1 MASVRNQHPLTP
13 RPDNDQLSSH
23 STFAPPTVRII
34 EEAMQ
39 LLHVVDQLDHL
50 AGPAAPG
57 GSPIH
62 ELSKQPPAID
72 LTDGAEF
79 TEGADAA
86 IAVQARHANS
96 LPAPN
101 LHARSV
107 PARRSDAR
115 EAPSSRRT
123 STSNSSSTTPDTTVH
138 EATAATALDASR
150 RFQPTWFTVLG
161 WVRNVAIVVVGF
173 AVYQLYGTGVLQDR
187 QQAALRSE
195 FLQEQRAVRSA
206 IPTSEGLLLDP
217 SSVDGSLVDPAT
229 DDGSANDP
237 SASRGITPDP
247 SNPSGEPVTEIPG
260 ADNAGANDAS
270 NPVQQ
275 AAPAATMRKM
285 ATSSGAIAIIRI
297 DKVNIDEVVVSGT
310 SNAQLAKGPGWIPST
325 APPGMT
331 GNVAIAGHRTTHGGP
346 FGRLNELVA
355 GDVIELSTLEL
366 DVRYEVTEV
375 KIVKPGAVS
384 VLTNVGDNRLTLTT
398 CHPRHS
404 DSQRLVVTAKLLGA
418 TRSVSTNEG
427 ESALPTPTSGGV
439 GESMASTLVGSTKQ
453 AAPATRV
460 VSVAMPTAVEPRLV
474 VSDHSSTV
482 VTLVYVALA
491 AVALIA
497 MTHLGARLRRR
508 KTSFFVHL
516 ASWIPTGTLAI
527 MLYGAL
533 DGLMP
538 SMA

>member
-1 MASVRNQHPLTP
+1 MASVRDQHPLTP
-13 RPDNDQLSSH
+13 RPDNDELSSH

-39 LLHVVDQLDHL
+39 LLHVVDQLDQL
-50 AGPAAPG
+50 AGSAAPG
-57 GSPIH
+57 GSSAN
-62 ELSKQPPAID
+62 EMSMQPPTID
-72 LTDGAEF
+72 LTEGAEF
-79 TEGADAA
+79 TEGADTQV
-86 IAVQARHANS
+86 AVRAHRANS
-96 LPAPN
+96 LPAPID
-101 LHARSV
+101 HARSV
-107 PARRSDAR
+107 SVHRDDAR
-115 EAPSSRRT
+115 EAPSSPGTNAANLPR
-123 STSNSSSTTPDTTVH
+123 TTPD
-138 EATAATALDASR
+138 APIGKSAAATALDTPRRSR
-150 RFQPTWFTVLG
+150 PTWFTILG

-195 FLQEQRAVRSA
+195 FLQEQRAVRNAS
-206 IPTSEGLLLDP
+206 PTAFGILPDQ
-217 SSVDGSLVDPAT
+217 SSVDGSLFDSAT
-229 DDGSANDP
+229 DDATAIDP
-237 SASRGITPDP
+237 SASRGGTTDP
-247 SNPSGEPVTEIPG
+247 SNPSADPLAEIPG
-260 ADNAGANDAS
+260 ADNAGVSDAP

-275 AAPAATMRKM
+275 VAPTATMRKV

-297 DKVNIDEVVVSGT
+297 DKVNVDEVVVSGT

-375 KIVKPGAVS
+375 KIVKPSAVS

-398 CHPRHS
+398 CHPRYS

-453 AAPATRV
+453 AAPVTRV

-474 VSDHSSTV
+474 ASDQSSTV